1 MKKAL
6 ALLALLMLVAPAMA
20 QNEDT
25 DMDGLPD
32 SWEQEHFGNLDQN
45 GTADNDMDGLNN
57 TAEYANGTDP
67 NNADTDGDGVND
79 GAEVAA
85 GSDPNKAPEHAPTD
99 TEEKGG
105 SKTVVWLIVIV
116 ALAGLLYAYGRLKK
130 TE

>member
-20 QNEDT
+20 QDEDT

-45 GTADNDMDGLNN
+45 GTADGDADGLNN

-67 NNADTDGDGVND
+67 MNADTDGDGVND
-79 GAEVAA
+79 GTEVAA
-85 GSDPNKAPEHAPTD
+85 GTDPTTAPANEPTD
-99 TEEKGG
+99 EGGEGG
-105 SKTVVWLIVIV
+105 SKTIVWLIVIV